1 MSVKITCVGGGPSG
15 LYFAILAKLRDRRH
29 DVTVIE
35 RNKPGTTHGWGVSW
49 SDELLDELYAG
60 DPVTGRRLRIASREW
75 NGQRVCIDDHPVA
88 HIGGRYGYSINRAVM
103 QDIFTDRARELGV
116 RLAYEEV
123 VDNACELESDLVVA
137 AEGVCSK
144 LRTRHA
150 AEFGPTFTPGNNRYM
165 WLGTTKVFPT
175 FHWHFRSTHAG
186 WIWAWTYPS
195 AENNSTF
202 IVECAPTTWA
212 GLGFDRLDPDAQLRQ
227 IEQIFAPT
235 LDGHPVLQPPR
246 AAARQEWVTF
256 REIRCKRWYHRN
268 VALVGD
274 AAHTTNF
281 GIGSGTSLGL
291 LDAVALVRHALAPG
305 VDLTD
310 GLAAYDR
317 VRRPQVERIQDAAML
332 SMRWFEDADERLNMN
347 DPVDVAYSLFNRRND
362 QAPWRYQVHLAT
374 QVLPLRQVRSQITLA
389 RRAVKGAARGHR
401 HPLVTA

>member
-29 DVTVIE
+29 DVTVVE

-137 AEGVCSK
+137 AEGVSSK

-256 REIRCKRWYHRN
+256 REIRCRRWYHRN
-268 VALVGD
+268 IALVGD

-305 VDLTD
+305 VDLAD
-310 GLAAYDR
+310 GLAEYGPDPQAAGRADTGR
-317 VRRPQVERIQDAAML
+317 GHAQHALVRGRGRAAER
-332 SMRWFEDADERLNMN
+332 ERRGQSRLLALQ
-347 DPVDVAYSLFNRRND
+347 PAQH

-374 QVLPLRQVRSQITLA
+374 QVLPLRQVRSQITIA
-389 RRAVKGAARGHR
+389 RRAVKGAARSHR